1 MTTTQTREIARSE
14 LKPVLL
20 VGMVMAG
27 VGATALAFAVAR
39 RTQRRRSHWLA
50 PSDAGAPSP
59 LTIAAKSV
67 GLWAMRL
74 LVRRVAEEL
83 VNHLNANHPS
93 EPTAAPGVA
102 ARARAAT
109 AE

>member
-14 LKPVLL
+14 LKPGLL

-50 PSDAGAPSP
+50 PSDAGASP

-102 ARARAAT
+102 ARAHAAT